1 MAKKIGIVGGLGP
14 EASLYYYRVFIDL
27 CHAHQEMKGVYP
39 EIIIYNMAMPQG
51 GRDRFKNGADLLL
64 SVLHSLHQAGA
75 DFGIIACNG
84 AHIVFDDIKDRSP
97 IPVIS
102 IVEET
107 CNVVKRCGLRKV
119 GLFGA
124 WTTMNCSFYPDVFN
138 RYDISIAIPNEEEQ
152 SYVVEKLSAELVYGI
167 FLENTRNEY
176 LKIARRMV
184 EEESIEG
191 LILGCTE
198 LPLLLDETFEKN
210 IGIPL
215 FNTSKIHMQSA
226 FEYACS
232 NET

>member
-1 MAKKIGIVGGLGP
+1 MVKRIGIVGGLGP

-27 CHAHQEMKGVYP
+27 CHANKEMKDSYP

-51 GRDRFKNGADLLL
+51 GRDRFKNGANVML
-64 SVLHSLHQAGA
+64 SSLRSLYQAGA

-84 AHIVFDDIKDRSP
+84 AHIVFDDIKAKSP
-97 IPVIS
+97 IPVVS
-102 IVEET
+102 IVAET
-107 CNVVKRCGLRKV
+107 CNAVKGCGLRKV

-138 RYDISIAIPNEEEQ
+138 RHDISISIPNEDEQ
-152 SYVVEKLSAELVYGI
+152 SYIIEKLSAELVSGI
-167 FLENTRNEY
+167 FLEDTRNEY

-198 LPLLLDETFEKN
+198 IPLLLDEACEKKL
-210 IGIPL
+210 GIP
-215 FNTSKIHMQSA
+215 FFDTSKIHMQSA
-226 FEYACS
+226 FEYAYS
-232 NET
+232 TTT